1 MSICEERL
9 SICDN
14 CMVVVLFQALKDNVA
29 LQFFCSNCSPRL
41 CLNDKAAAWWNSN
54 CFVCAKARYINLRIM
69 KKNFMLYNL
78 SISLRY
84 SLFKRYT
91 VLKMCWYFI
100 DVLTACDI
108 YFYDDDDFLL
118 LWLLILLLLLLLLLL

>member
-1 MSICEERL
+1 MIKQQPDETA
-9 SICDN
+9 I
-14 CMVVVLFQALKDNVA
+14 ALYVQKQD
-29 LQFFCSNCSPRL
+29 
-41 CLNDKAAAWWNSN
+41 
-54 CFVCAKARYINLRIM
+54 INLRIM
-69 KKNFMLYNL
+69 KKNFMLCNL

-91 VLKMCWYFI
+91 ILKMCWYFI

-108 YFYDDDDFLL
+108 YYYDDNDFLL